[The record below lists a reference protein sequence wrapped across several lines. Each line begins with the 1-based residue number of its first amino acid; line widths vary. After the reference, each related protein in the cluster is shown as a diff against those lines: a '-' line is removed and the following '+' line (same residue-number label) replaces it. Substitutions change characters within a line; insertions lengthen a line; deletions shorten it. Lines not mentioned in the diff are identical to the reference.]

1 MKTRVL
7 IFSIIGI
14 MTFSSCN
21 QSTDASSMLDNPETR
36 NEIFNTIAG
45 NHDMMTSFM
54 ETIQTNDHA
63 MQMMQ
68 DSKMMMG
75 TMMHGNNMQMM
86 MKDST
91 MMGNMMQMM
100 QENGMMCDECMQAM
114 QQMMSEKGMGKMNQE
129 KAHQ

>member
-7 IFSIIGI
+7 IFSIIGF

-21 QSTDASSMLDNPETR
+21 QSADASSMLDNPETR

-68 DSKMMMG
+68 DSKMMSN
-75 TMMHGNNMQMM
+75 MMKGDGMQMM
-86 MKDST
+86 MKDGT
-91 MMGNMMQMM
+91 MMSNMMQMM
-100 QENGMMCDECMQAM
+100 HKNGMMSDECMQAM
-114 QQMMSEKGMGKMNQE
+114 TQMMDEKGMGNMPQE
-129 KAHQ
+129 EHH